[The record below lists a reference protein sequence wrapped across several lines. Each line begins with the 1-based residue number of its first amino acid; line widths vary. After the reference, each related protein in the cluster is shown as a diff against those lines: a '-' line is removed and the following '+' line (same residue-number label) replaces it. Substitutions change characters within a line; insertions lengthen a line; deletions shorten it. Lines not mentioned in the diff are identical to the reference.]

1 MVYLTSLDKK
11 KKKKSLIEMPVGGK
25 VAVASKLR
33 LGHRGKKKKDIEI
46 ATHQTVV
53 STLAFLYQ
61 VNRGFSPLLVSVSSM
76 YAQRSMNSSW
86 LRTLVSFPVMARYT
100 SSMTLKSVG
109 KKMSK

>member
-1 MVYLTSLDKK
+1 
-11 KKKKSLIEMPVGGK
+11 MPVGGK

-33 LGHRGKKKKDIEI
+33 LGHQGKKDIEI

-53 STLAFLYQ
+53 RTLAFLYQ